1 MAPGDF
7 PAPGL
12 WSLTPGARGQM
23 TMMGTQWVFI
33 SVFILIAITLGLG
46 GEENSVDTM
55 QCNGVSRRLISLS
68 LSFGVRRLP
77 LIAMIENCTLA

>member
-23 TMMGTQWVFI
+23 TMMGTQSLLAGVFI

-55 QCNGVSRRLISLS
+55 ECQDV
-68 LSFGVRRLP
+68 
-77 LIAMIENCTLA
+77 